1 MTGGAQ
7 TPAAGPRTDR
17 GDAWSRWFPVAAAAL
32 AILALA
38 PFLGE
43 LRERVRESVGLGYLR
58 WVSGA
63 LAAAG
68 AAALVAAVVR
78 IRRLRVRRYGLL
90 LAAGLLVGLQV
101 FAWGTG
107 QEEVD
112 VVERA
117 HLLEYG
123 LLAVLFAR
131 AFRAHHDGA
140 ALAVLALLGVG
151 LVGLADE
158 TVQWLTPVR
167 VGDGRDVLLNLYAGV
182 TGLVFAL
189 ALWTPMGSH
198 AAVPR
203 RFAAGTGLG
212 GGQLRRALRG
222 AVPTGAT
229 GSRPAPRRATFPGA
243 TGSHPTAKRSRSAR
257 LAAGLGAALVLGG
270 AAFFDAAHLGHEI
283 RDPRGG
289 VFLSWHSPEEL
300 VRAGEARARRW
311 SHGGIPPGRPMAV
324 EDVYLSEAGWH
335 ANERNHALRAG
346 DLRRAWHENRI
357 LERWYGPYLDVRG
370 RWPAE
375 QRAGVRAELE
385 ARDPAAL
392 DPSPHYRS
400 PVLEGRI
407 VAGPPRSLVWGVA
420 LAVSGA
426 LAAAGLGRGG
436 RRAVMFSSLKEES
449 S

>member
-1 MTGGAQ
+1 MTEGAQ
-7 TPAAGPRTDR
+7 RSATDTRTAR
-17 GDAWSRWFPVAAAAL
+17 RDAWGRWLPVAVATL
-32 AILALA
+32 AILVLA

-58 WVSGA
+58 WVSGG
-63 LAAAG
+63 LAVAG
-68 AAALVAAVVR
+68 AMALVAAVVR

-123 LLAVLFAR
+123 LLAALFAR

-182 TGLVFAL
+182 IGLVFAL
-189 ALWTPMGSH
+189 ALRTP
-198 AAVPR
+198 AALPVPSGR
-203 RFAAGTGLG
+203 GAREGPWRGGWGRFLAALSDRIGPPAAG
-212 GGQLRRALRG
+212 
-222 AVPTGAT
+222 
-229 GSRPAPRRATFPGA
+229 
-243 TGSHPTAKRSRSAR
+243 SAR

-270 AAFFDAAHLGHEI
+270 TAFFDAAHLGHEI
-283 RDPRGG
+283 RDPRAG

-300 VRAGEARARRW
+300 VRAAEERARRW
-311 SHGGIPPGRPMAV
+311 SRGGIPQGRPLTV
-324 EDVYLSEAGWH
+324 EDVYLSESGWH
-335 ANERNHALRAG
+335 ANERNRALRAG
-346 DLRRAWHENRI
+346 DLRRAWRENRI
-357 LERWYGPYLDVRG
+357 LERWYGPYLDARG

-375 QRAGVRAELE
+375 QRATVQAELE

-392 DPSPHYRS
+392 EPSPHYRS
-400 PVLEGRI
+400 PALEGRI
-407 VAGPPRSLVWGVA
+407 VAGPPRSLVWTVA

-426 LAAAGLGRGG
+426 LAAAALGRGG
-436 RRAVMFSSLKEES
+436 RRAIMFTFLKEES